1 MGKAISLHL
10 LVVRGLEI
18 VIVILTV
25 QTVQLNSS
33 VIMSWAKQSA
43 DVGLA
48 GLREWEVARGVMGE
62 EVEVPDVPKE
72 KFIKIVSNSVT
83 VHLNNLNHVGDVT
96 DMYLYVY
103 VHFNFRS
110 LKKMTGIGLRPCR
123 IPSNTKRPTNPS
135 LL

>member
-43 DVGLA
+43 DAGLA
-48 GLREWEVARGVMGE
+48 GLHEWEVARGVMGE
-62 EVEVPDVPKE
+62 EVDIDLPDVPKE

-83 VHLNNLNHVGDVT
+83 VHLNNLNHTRV
-96 DMYLYVY
+96 
-103 VHFNFRS
+103 
-110 LKKMTGIGLRPCR
+110 
-123 IPSNTKRPTNPS
+123 
-135 LL
+135 

>member
-1 MGKAISLHL
+1 MGIAISLHL
-10 LVVRGLEI
+10 LVVRSLEI

-48 GLREWEVARGVMGE
+48 GLCEWEVARGVMGE
-62 EVEVPDVPKE
+62 EVDIDLPGMPEE

-83 VHLNNLNHVGDVT
+83 VQLNNLNHVGDVT
-96 DMYLYVY
+96 DMYLE
-103 VHFNFRS
+103 S
-110 LKKMTGIGLRPCR
+110 LF
-123 IPSNTKRPTNPS
+123 
-135 LL
+135 